1 MCYTKKM
8 KYIVISTSRN
18 ICLKSQLV
26 GIESQVYSFGMFNW
40 LTGIQNITCMARVSI
55 CVGKVALRLLVWV
68 ESRWEWSGAYNNRC
82 PFEKIKSTKSLA
94 RVLQENAKKHHILFC
109 GCCLSVSPVN
119 LFLIELIRFL
129 FLSRPRRYGAG
140 MSATKRISKKQF
152 WFFSF
157 SEDSACRLQIPVSS
171 MSSSYKVKHVQNI
184 NWWYIDSF
192 LKIWHYC
199 SGRVSSFK
207 ETSTSISLP
216 PKLWFDCIY
225 HNPTYIT
232 TPSK

>member
-68 ESRWEWSGAYNNRC
+68 ESRWEWSGAYNN
-82 PFEKIKSTKSLA
+82 KVSSLA
-94 RVLQENAKKHHILFC
+94 RVLQENAKKHRFLFC

-140 MSATKRISKKQF
+140 MSATKMFSKQF
-152 WFFSF
+152 
-157 SEDSACRLQIPVSS
+157 Q
-171 MSSSYKVKHVQNI
+171 MSLYER
-184 NWWYIDSF
+184 DDE
-192 LKIWHYC
+192 
-199 SGRVSSFK
+199 SGGS
-207 ETSTSISLP
+207 
-216 PKLWFDCIY
+216 
-225 HNPTYIT
+225 
-232 TPSK
+232 

>member
-1 MCYTKKM
+1 MCYTEKI
-8 KYIVISTSRN
+8 KYMVISTSPN
-18 ICLKSQLV
+18 ICLKGQLV
-26 GIESQVYSFGMFNW
+26 CIKSQCIHFGMCSW

-140 MSATKRISKKQF
+140 MSATKMFSKQF
-152 WFFSF
+152 WLFYSF
-157 SEDSACRLQIPVSS
+157 SEDSACKYQYVLLIQGQTCA
-171 MSSSYKVKHVQNI
+171 KHKSVVYWQ
-184 NWWYIDSF
+184 F
-192 LKIWHYC
+192 
-199 SGRVSSFK
+199 
-207 ETSTSISLP
+207 
-216 PKLWFDCIY
+216 
-225 HNPTYIT
+225 
-232 TPSK
+232 